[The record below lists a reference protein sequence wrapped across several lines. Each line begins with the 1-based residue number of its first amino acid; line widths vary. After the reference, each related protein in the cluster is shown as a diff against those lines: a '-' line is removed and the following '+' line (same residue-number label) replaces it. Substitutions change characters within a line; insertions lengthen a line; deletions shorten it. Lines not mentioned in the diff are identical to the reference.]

1 MRQAQRFSAFILSEC
16 SVFGESRES
25 QQLLGTARLPCPGKG
40 RERTGTP
47 TAYVLEV
54 PEGA

>member
-1 MRQAQRFSAFILSEC
+1 MFFRLS